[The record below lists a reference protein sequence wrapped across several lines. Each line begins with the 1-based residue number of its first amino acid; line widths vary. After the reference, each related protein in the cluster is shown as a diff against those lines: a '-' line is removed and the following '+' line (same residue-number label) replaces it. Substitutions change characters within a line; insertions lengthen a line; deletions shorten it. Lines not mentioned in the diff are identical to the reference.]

1 MKKVLAILLA
11 AMMLLSLAACTNND
25 DNPSGSENNPGTSQS
40 DNQGGTENQGGES
53 TNNGGELSL
62 DNITDANYAEIVR
75 KLFGIDVV
83 PGDGWE
89 LKKAESTGTL
99 AGGIGIVYQGSST
112 VDTKEM
118 MKKYYDATAAVSTD
132 GIRLAKIDGSFSD
145 QIADFDTFYENETSA
160 RGAKG
165 DWSYEFD
172 GNKIKFM
179 FALSPDME
187 LTITIDYVAEK

>member
-1 MKKVLAILLA
+1 MKKFLTLLLA
-11 AMMLLSLAACTNND
+11 AMMIFSLAACGNNETPSGNES
-25 DNPSGSENNPGTSQS
+25 DNPGSSQT
-40 DNQGGTENQGGES
+40 DNQGGES
-53 TNNGGELSL
+53 NNGGELSL
-62 DNITDANYAEIVR
+62 DNITDANYAEIV
-75 KLFGIDVV
+75 KTLFGIDLV

-89 LKKAESTGTL
+89 LKKAENTGTL

-145 QIADFDTFYENETSA
+145 RIADFDTFYENETSM

-165 DWSYEFD
+165 DWSYEFE

-187 LTITIDYVAEK
+187 LTITIDYIAEK

>member
-1 MKKVLAILLA
+1 MKKLLAILLA

-40 DNQGGTENQGGES
+40 GNQGGTENQGGEN
-53 TNNGGELSL
+53 NNGGELSL
-62 DNITDANYAEIVR
+62 DNITDANYAEIV
-75 KLFGIDVV
+75 KTLFGIDVV
-83 PGDGWE
+83 PGDSWE

>member
-1 MKKVLAILLA
+1 MKKILAILLA
-11 AMMLLSLAACTNND
+11 AMMLLSLAACGDNNTTD
-25 DNPSGSENNPGTSQS
+25 PDKDNPGTSQS
-40 DNQGGTENQGGES
+40 GNQGGTENQGGEN
-53 TNNGGELSL
+53 NNGGELSL
-62 DNITDANYAEIVR
+62 DNITDANYAEIV
-75 KLFGIDVV
+75 KTLFGIDVV
-83 PGDGWE
+83 PGDSWE

-145 QIADFDTFYENETSA
+145 RIADFDTFYENETSA

>member
-1 MKKVLAILLA
+1 MKKLLA
-11 AMMLLSLAACTNND
+11 LLLAMMLVFSLAACGDNNTTD
-25 DNPSGSENNPGTSQS
+25 PDKDNPGVSQSGENN
-40 DNQGGTENQGGES
+40 NGGENQGGES

-132 GIRLAKIDGSFSD
+132 GIRIAKIDGSFSD

-187 LTITIDYVAEK
+187 LTITIDYVTEK

>member
-1 MKKVLAILLA
+1 MKKLLAILLA
-11 AMMLLSLAACTNND
+11 AMMVFALAACGDNNTTD
-25 DNPSGSENNPGTSQS
+25 PDKDNPGTSQS
-40 DNQGGTENQGGES
+40 GNQGGTENQGGEN
-53 TNNGGELSL
+53 NNGGELSL
-62 DNITDANYAEIVR
+62 DNITDANYAEIV
-75 KLFGIDVV
+75 KTLFGIDVV
-83 PGDGWE
+83 PGDSWE

-145 QIADFDTFYENETSA
+145 RIADFDTFYENETSA

>member
-1 MKKVLAILLA
+1 MKKILAILLA
-11 AMMLLSLAACTNND
+11 AMMLLSLAACGDNNTTD
-25 DNPSGSENNPGTSQS
+25 PDKDNPGTSQS
-40 DNQGGTENQGGES
+40 GNQGGTENQGGEN
-53 TNNGGELSL
+53 NNGGELSL
-62 DNITDANYAEIVR
+62 DNITDANYAEIV
-75 KLFGIDVV
+75 KTLFGIDVV
-83 PGDGWE
+83 PGDSWE